1 MIMEEYLLGEGIRF
15 FKFSGRMER
24 LNKVMRK
31 EIGIKDI
38 GKKEEVNGLIRKME
52 SISEE
57 FRVYENKYRDEESKS
72 KRHEIASKYYG
83 LIEKYNSL
91 IRMINKEETIKL
103 IKVMGIGSMIAASF
117 FIMYNFFYSS
127 GFSSEVV
134 AGKNYNPTGKDVVG
148 SAIEGIGSKRQRAEG
163 NIRRELSNGEGR
175 KVLLSRGAEWDD
187 EVSEIGKRVDFIN
200 KEKEVSKVGA
210 LYGSLGVGGILGI
223 FLRIFKDKERD
234 NLYKRTKAVMEK
246 L

>member
-24 LNKVMRK
+24 LNKDMRK
-31 EIGIKDI
+31 VIGIKDI

-83 LIEKYNSL
+83 LVEKYNSL
-91 IRMINKEETIKL
+91 IRMINKEDTIKL

-127 GFSSEVV
+127 
-134 AGKNYNPTGKDVVG
+134 
-148 SAIEGIGSKRQRAEG
+148 
-163 NIRRELSNGEGR
+163 
-175 KVLLSRGAEWDD
+175 
-187 EVSEIGKRVDFIN
+187 
-200 KEKEVSKVGA
+200 
-210 LYGSLGVGGILGI
+210 
-223 FLRIFKDKERD
+223 
-234 NLYKRTKAVMEK
+234 
-246 L
+246 